1 MSTSTKRGAR
11 SNPARISLV
20 MPLVAK
26 MLPRP
31 PRQKRGRPKGALGN
45 KAYDKR
51 YQLYLD
57 WIYESTFNP
66 SLTKERFAKN
76 RLGITDEGLKGNDS
90 AYHRDRMNALLQEL
104 KPARMKR
111 LDEGRRRALGTIYPL
126 IITSDQRLARQWREA
141 KQQSP
146 ALTKQDFLHD
156 FIFKWPRD
164 RKRLPLEDEIIGE
177 FLERLN
183 QGEKQLA
190 DTERG

>member
-1 MSTSTKRGAR
+1 MSTSTKRGGQ
-11 SNPARISLV
+11 SNPARISLGL
-20 MPLVAK
+20 PLDTK
-26 MLPRP
+26 TLPRP

-57 WIYESTFNP
+57 WLYESTFNP

-76 RLGITDEGLKGNDS
+76 RLGITDEDLKGNDS

-111 LDEGRRRALGTIYPL
+111 LDEGQRRALGTIYPL

-146 ALTKQDFLHD
+146 ALTKEDFLHD

-164 RKRLPLEDEIIGE
+164 RKRFPLEDEIIGE
-177 FLERLN
+177 FLERLDR
-183 QGEKQLA
+183 GEKQLT